1 MFKTQAQNKA
11 AVAMSPRAQDLS
23 SGEDS
28 QEMVVPSNKQG
39 LYPQA
44 FTVPGLLLPSYS
56 ELAFLSPESWCEQM
70 CRWLP

>member
-1 MFKTQAQNKA
+1 MFKIQAQNN
-11 AVAMSPRAQDLS
+11 AVVALTLCLPDLS

-28 QEMVVPSNKQG
+28 QETVVPGNWHG

-44 FTVPGLLLPSYS
+44 FTVPGPLLPSYS
-56 ELAFLSPESWCEQM
+56 DLASLSPESWCEQM